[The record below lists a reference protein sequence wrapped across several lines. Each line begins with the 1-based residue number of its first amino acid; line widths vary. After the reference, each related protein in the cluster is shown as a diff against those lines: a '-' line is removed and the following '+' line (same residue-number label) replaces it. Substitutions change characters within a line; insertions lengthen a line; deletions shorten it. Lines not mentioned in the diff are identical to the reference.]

1 MKILGIDYGRKKIGI
16 AVGDTDTK
24 LAEPLM
30 TVKNFKFLILNFK
43 TILNDQM
50 IKKIIIGTPGGKIEA
65 EIKKFG
71 QEVKKET
78 GLPVEYFDETLTTQ
92 DAQEILIAS
101 GRKRKSRKEKEDSV
115 AAAIMLQLFI
125 ESHPCQ
131 I

>member
-1 MKILGIDYGRKKIGI
+1 MKILGIDYGRRKIGI
-16 AVGDTDTK
+16 AIGDTQT
-24 LAEPLM
+24 LMAEPLM
-30 TVKNFKFLILNFK
+30 TVNNFKFLILNLK
-43 TILNDQM
+43 SILNDQM
-50 IKKIIIGTPGGKIEA
+50 IKKIVIGIPGGKIQA

-78 GLPVEYFDETLTTQ
+78 GVSVEYFDETLTTQ

-125 ESHPCQ
+125 ESHPC
-131 I
+131 